1 MDCLNRPGYDVIGDI
16 HGYAAPL
23 ESLLRRMGYVP
34 HGTCWRAPH
43 GRKAI
48 FVGDLIDRGPE
59 QVRVVETVRS
69 MVDDCQALCVLGNH
83 EFNAIGWATRSC
95 RLRPGGV
102 RRSGWRWRA

>member
-1 MDCLNRPGYDVIGDI
+1 MVGEPRLTAYDIIGDI

-34 HGTCWRAPH
+34 HGTSWRAPQ

-59 QVRVVETVRS
+59 QVREVETVRS
-69 MVDDCQALCVLGNH
+69 MVDDRQAPCVRSLIHLCRRPRTYACHLLVLAVSSTDN
-83 EFNAIGWATRSC
+83 C
-95 RLRPGGV
+95 
-102 RRSGWRWRA
+102 